1 MTHSF
6 TASIFREYDIRGV
19 VGTTLHETDA
29 YAIGLAFAVNAK
41 SAQPNETPTVCVC
54 RDGRLSS
61 PDLMDALCRGL
72 TDSGVNVTDIGLGP
86 TPMLYF
92 AAKTLGATG
101 GIMVTGS
108 HNPPDQNGFKFVL
121 QNRAFYGADIQAL
134 RALGEQSH
142 AIASAR
148 GARTAKKVQADY
160 LAALLGAYAGEEELR
175 VAWDAGNGAAGEVMS
190 ALIAK
195 LPGKHLA
202 LNAAIDGTFPAH
214 HPDPTVPENLEQLIA
229 TVRSQKCDLG
239 IAFDGDGDRIGVVDD
254 EGTIL
259 WGDQLLA
266 LLARDVL
273 QERPGATIIADVKA
287 SSVLFEEVAR
297 LGGAPLMWKTGHSLV
312 KSKMAE
318 TGAPL
323 AGEMSGHI
331 FFADHYYG
339 FDDALYAAVRV
350 LAMLSRTGKPL
361 SEMRKSLPTRI
372 NTPEIRFPCDDDRK
386 FAVIE
391 EVQARLDAEKADFST
406 VDGVR
411 VNTPDG
417 WWLLRA
423 SNTQPML
430 VVRCES
436 QSEAGLAMLKE
447 SLKNQLAL
455 SKVALP

>member
-1 MTHSF
+1 
-6 TASIFREYDIRGV
+6 V
-19 VGTTLHETDA
+19 L
-29 YAIGLAFAVNAK
+29 L
-41 SAQPNETPTVCVC
+41 
-54 RDGRLSS
+54 
-61 PDLMDALCRGL
+61 RGL
-72 TDSGVNVTDIGLGP
+72 FLLVHDD
-86 TPMLYF
+86 
-92 AAKTLGATG
+92 
-101 GIMVTGS
+101 
-108 HNPPDQNGFKFVL
+108 GF
-121 QNRAFYGADIQAL
+121 
-134 RALGEQSH
+134 
-142 AIASAR
+142 
-148 GARTAKKVQADY
+148 
-160 LAALLGAYAGEEELR
+160 LA
-175 VAWDAGNGAAGEVMS
+175 
-190 ALIAK
+190 
-195 LPGKHLA
+195 
-202 LNAAIDGTFPAH
+202 
-214 HPDPTVPENLEQLIA
+214 
-229 TVRSQKCDLG
+229 
-239 IAFDGDGDRIGVVDD
+239 IGVVDD

-287 SSVLFEEVAR
+287 SSVLFEEVTR

-331 FFADHYYG
+331 FFADHYSG

-350 LAMLSRTGKPL
+350 LAMLSRVGQPL

-391 EVQARLDAEKADFST
+391 EVQARLDAEKADFSA

-436 QSEAGLAMLKE
+436 QSEAGLALLKE